1 MNGIGNLIIN
11 DSKPEYRITQK
22 MSVSPA
28 AVELLLIQMFYF
40 YLGLCTL
47 RLSEASALVR
57 EKVVTLFAVPS
68 LPVAN
73 GSTV

>member
-1 MNGIGNLIIN
+1 
-11 DSKPEYRITQK
+11 

-28 AVELLLIQMFYF
+28 AVELLLIQMFYL
-40 YLGLCTL
+40 YLGLCCTL

-73 GSTV
+73 GYTV

>member
-11 DSKPEYRITQK
+11 DSKPEYKITQ